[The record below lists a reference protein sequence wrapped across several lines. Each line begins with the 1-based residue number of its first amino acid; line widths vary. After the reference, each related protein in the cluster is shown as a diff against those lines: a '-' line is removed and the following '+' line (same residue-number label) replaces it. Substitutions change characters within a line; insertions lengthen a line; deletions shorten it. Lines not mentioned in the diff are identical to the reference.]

1 MEAPAN
7 VAHLS
12 RVRAGII
19 KTPREQGRM
28 RLRIALAAC
37 QGQLWHDLVHWFHGN
52 VALMRASERY
62 FFERQA
68 LDSAAPELITSTPRM
83 VGKPALACLAVV
95 YIATL
100 DEGAKLTRR
109 LSHARGMAIRC

>member
-1 MEAPAN
+1 MEAPC
-7 VAHLS
+7 LW
-12 RVRAGII
+12 RTWCVRAGII
-19 KTPREQGRM
+19 KTPREQGHAP
-28 RLRIALAAC
+28 RIALAAC
-37 QGQLWHDLVHWFHGN
+37 QRLLWLGLVHWFHGN

-100 DEGAKLTRR
+100 DEVAKLTRR

>member
-1 MEAPAN
+1 MEAPAY

-28 RLRIALAAC
+28 RLGIALAAC
-37 QGQLWHDLVHWFHGN
+37 QRQRWHDLVHWFHGN
-52 VALMRASERY
+52 IALMSASERH

-68 LDSAAPELITSTPRM
+68 LDSAAPEFITSFPRM
-83 VGKPALACLAVV
+83 VGQPALACLAVV

-100 DEGAKLTRR
+100 DEGAELTRR
-109 LSHARGMAIRC
+109 LSHARGMAVRC